1 MSNVARS
8 DSIAFING
16 EIFSMDSQEK
26 KSALY
31 ARGGIIKS
39 LGDDKD
45 VLSLC
50 DTKTVVLDMRGKFL
64 MPGFTDTH
72 IRLLEIGR
80 RGMGDEKEFS
90 EENIKYYYDKGIK
103 EVLKFGITSV
113 QTDDTSALKNN
124 FKILDFYKS
133 VADSPKIA
141 PRITPQLAISNLEEL
156 HELINSKSF
165 KEYRDTFQTT
175 PPIKIKIDGMLC
187 DRSAALIEE
196 YSDKS
201 GYFGLCN
208 ITQEELD
215 EIVKNAHKEVIQLI
229 FQATGDAA
237 IERCLNAI
245 EKKKDQRFGHR
256 IESCRVGAEKAYKR
270 IKELNLMIDITPFL
284 LSKDMNSLLLRLGAE
299 RSRMCDSWKSMILNG
314 ITVGSG
320 SDGFCNIDPCQAIRI
335 LLFRQDENKQP
346 QYGWIPSQ
354 RLSRDEAFSVYTVSG
369 AKVCM
374 EELSRGTLSV
384 GKMADIIAFTEN
396 PMKASYEE
404 LLDIQIGLT
413 VVDGRIAYIK

>member
-1 MSNVARS
+1 MSKVARS

-16 EIFSMDSQEK
+16 VLFSMDSQEK
-26 KSALY
+26 STALY
-31 ARGGIIKS
+31 ARGGIIKA

-45 VLSLC
+45 ILSLC
-50 DTKTVVLDMRGKFL
+50 DTKTIVLDMKGKFL

-72 IRLLEIGR
+72 IRLLKIGR
-80 RGMGDEKEFS
+80 RGIENEKEFS
-90 EENIKYYYDKGIK
+90 EKNINLYYDKGIK

-113 QTDDTSALKNN
+113 QTDDTSDLKNN

-141 PRITPQLAISNLEEL
+141 PRITPQLVISNLQEL

-165 KEYRDTFQTT
+165 KEYKDTFQAT

-187 DRSAALIEE
+187 DRSAALTEE

-201 GYFGLCN
+201 GFFGSYE
-208 ITQEELD
+208 ITQNELD
-215 EIVKNAHKEVIQLI
+215 EIVELAQKEVIQLI
-229 FQATGDAA
+229 FQATGDGA

-245 EKKKDQRFGHR
+245 EKKKGPRLRHR
-256 IESCRVGAEKAYKR
+256 IESCRVGAEKSYKR
-270 IKELNLMIDITPFL
+270 IKELNIAVDITPFH
-284 LSKDMNSLLLRLGAE
+284 LSEDMNCLLFRLGAE

-320 SDGFCNIDPCQAIRI
+320 SGAFCNIDPCQAIKI

-354 RLSRDEAFSVYTVSG
+354 RLSRDEAFSVYTISG

-374 EELSRGTLSV
+374 EELSRGTLSI
-384 GKMADIIAFTEN
+384 GKEADIIAFTEN
-396 PMKASYEE
+396 PMEASYEE
-404 LLDIQIGLT
+404 LLDIKIGLT